1 MSKGTIY
8 PAPVIETTL
17 RVIEGLDDSGFFED
31 QECDKEIT
39 AEKFNEALTPKF
51 LQGEDLELSPD
62 EILKVLNMSIIM
74 SSLRRLEK
82 LNLVGSIEDGGVEK
96 FFLTE
101 LGKRSRKKFE

>member
-74 SSLRRLEK
+74 SSLRKLEK
-82 LNLVGSIEDGGVEK
+82 LNLVGSIDDGGVEK

-101 LGKRSRKKFE
+101 FGRKNWKKFK

>member
-1 MSKGTIY
+1 MSKGRIY
-8 PAPVIETTL
+8 PEPVMETTA

-31 QECDKEIT
+31 QECDREIT

-51 LQGEDLELSPD
+51 LQGEDLELSPE
-62 EILKVLNMSIIM
+62 EILEVLNRSIIM

-82 LNLVGSIEDGGVEK
+82 LNLVGSIDDEGIEK

-101 LGKRSRKKFE
+101 FGKKNWKKFK